1 MLFKKTKSSFSLI
14 GFSLL
19 CASLALSGCARS
31 KQNIEQI
38 GQNQKKSN
46 LVERRIDRELE
57 KRSRLVRNNPLY
69 TRLVDTLNEGRIEY
83 KKQNYERSFIIFSKI
98 LNTSRFK
105 SFPEYGYSKYYIAK
119 SLSQMGAYYASLLYY
134 VDIVENDKLRV
145 YTHESLRQSIAI
157 AQHLKD
163 DELILYLAST
173 ISDNKV
179 PKSLKEEFRYFVAKD
194 LYHKK
199 NYRRAIKLLY
209 SISKNNRLYLASRYL
224 LGAIAIKNESYS
236 KAIEFYKSISNERKN
251 KVYYEEVRLKQLANL
266 ALGRIYYE
274 QRNYPLAIVYYK
286 KVEKDNNYYP
296 QGLYESS
303 WALFK
308 MRQFN
313 ASLSVLHSVN
323 SPFYEQ
329 VYFLKSY
336 LLKGAIFLELCLYDD
351 ALTALSGVEGEF
363 KGIARQID
371 DFAKKNRSPKRYYNA
386 LTGKQRERSG
396 KLVYR
401 YRNLFNLASANRD
414 FWGIHQYI
422 ESLQKERELL
432 GKLDQNNA
440 KLIINLIT
448 QKERELTQKAS
459 WLAGQKLKQTRQ
471 LIEDFFTLK
480 DFLRYEIVSTER
492 KILQTRSLRLAPPVD
507 INANL
512 IKPEF
517 TDSLKESMVWWDYTG
532 EYWADETGYYLYNL
546 KSICK
551 DKTSEKK

>member
-1 MLFKKTKSSFSLI
+1 MLLKKNKLYFSLI
-14 GFSLL
+14 GLSLL
-19 CASLALSGCARS
+19 SSSLILSACASS
-31 KQNIEQI
+31 KQGIAEI
-38 GQNQKKSN
+38 GQDNKKTD

-57 KRSRLVRNNPLY
+57 KRARLVRNNPLY
-69 TRLVDTLNEGRIEY
+69 TRLVETLNEGRVEY
-83 KKQNYERSFIIFSKI
+83 KKQNYEKSFSVFSSI
-98 LNTSRFK
+98 LNNSRFK
-105 SFPEYGYSKYYIAK
+105 SFPEYGYSKYYIAQ
-119 SLSQMGAYYASLLYY
+119 SLSNMGAYYASLLYY

-173 ISDNKV
+173 ISDKKV

-194 LYHKK
+194 LYLKK

-224 LGAIAIKNESYS
+224 LGTIAIKNNSYA
-236 KAIEFYKSISNERKN
+236 KAIDFYKDISNERKN
-251 KVYYEEVRLKQLANL
+251 KLYYEETRLKQLANL

-286 KVEKDNNYYP
+286 KVQKDNNYYP

-351 ALTALSGVEGEF
+351 ALTALSGVEDEF

-371 DFAKKNRSPKRYYNA
+371 NFAKSNRSPKLYYNA
-386 LTGKQRERSG
+386 LSG
-396 KLVYR
+396 KERQKSGKMIYR
-401 YRNLFNLASANRD
+401 YRDLFNLASANRD

-440 KLIINLIT
+440 KVITNLIT
-448 QKERELTQKAS
+448 QKERELTQRAS

-507 INANL
+507 LNANL
-512 IKPEF
+512 IKPKF
-517 TDSLKESMVWWDYTG
+517 TDSLRESMVWWEYTG
-532 EYWADETGYYLYNL
+532 EYWADEVGYYLYNL

-551 DKTSEKK
+551 DTTSDKK